1 MTEIIFKRVHFLKYR
16 TAKTSLCV
24 AHDFLKRKKIKKI
37 CRECF
42 CDVMRDKSEGILV
55 KRGREEEGGGRG
67 VGGRGEVF
75 FFRYLEKS
83 FA

>member
-1 MTEIIFKRVHFLKYR
+1 
-16 TAKTSLCV
+16 
-24 AHDFLKRKKIKKI
+24 
-37 CRECF
+37 
-42 CDVMRDKSEGILV
+42 MRDKSEGILV